1 MDDHARE
8 IAPPLNLAA
17 VAETASPGC
26 VDLPTKGLPDAGTL
40 CPHSALTDTRHLNI
54 KPAADL
60 VEGIDMLGDAIYV
73 ASDFPVAYQASQN
86 SQQRSERVVM
96 TYQERATERVS
107 ERAEPRPFNPEE
119 IDRGFVQ
126 HGMCF

>member
-1 MDDHARE
+1 MDENITAPKPVAARLPE
-8 IAPPLNLAA
+8 APMNRI
-17 VAETASPGC
+17 SS
-26 VDLPTKGLPDAGTL
+26 PTKGALQTGTL
-40 CPHSALTDTRHLNI
+40 SPAVALMDTRHLNT
-54 KPAADL
+54 KPAVNL

-86 SQQRSERVVM
+86 SQQRSERVIS
-96 TYQERATERVS
+96 TYHQESVT
-107 ERAEPRPFNPEE
+107 ERAEPRPFNPDE